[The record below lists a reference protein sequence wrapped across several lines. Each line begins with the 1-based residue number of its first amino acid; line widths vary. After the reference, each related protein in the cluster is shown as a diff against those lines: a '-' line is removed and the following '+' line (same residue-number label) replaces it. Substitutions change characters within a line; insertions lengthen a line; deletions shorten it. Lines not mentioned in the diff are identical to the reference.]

1 MTTPNTNL
9 LAQQLER
16 AAVTRY
22 SRGDLDGASRRLE
35 ALLEMQPDRS
45 ELWTLLGVCHRRQR
59 QRNQA
64 LRAFRRAVQADPEDV
79 HALLQLGEMLCASS
93 RPVEG
98 IPLLRAVFEKTRV
111 EGLPPAEQPELT
123 RRAGATLEAIQM
135 TLRKWADTQ
144 RDAQT

>member
-1 MTTPNTNL
+1 MQP
-9 LAQQLER
+9 ER
-16 AAVTRY
+16 AEV
-22 SRGDLDGASRRLE
+22 
-35 ALLEMQPDRS
+35 
-45 ELWTLLGVCHRRQR
+45 WTLLGVCHRRQR

-64 LRAFRRAVQADPEDV
+64 LRAFRRAVQADPDDM
-79 HALLQLGEMLCASS
+79 HALLQLGEMLCSSS

-111 EGLPPAEQPELT
+111 EGKAPEAQPELA

-144 RDAQT
+144 REGAPS